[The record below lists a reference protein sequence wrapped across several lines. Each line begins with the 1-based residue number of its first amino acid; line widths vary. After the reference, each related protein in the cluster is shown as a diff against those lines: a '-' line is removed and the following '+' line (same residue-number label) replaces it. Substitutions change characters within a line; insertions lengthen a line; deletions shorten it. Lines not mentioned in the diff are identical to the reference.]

1 MWKKKNADGRPV
13 GYPIYLLPSRKADI
27 KRDGHPSRQLHLPHA
42 RIELPG
48 IILICGSLFLRHARF
63 FVWVTRMQTCNIPD
77 LKGSLEYAE
86 A

>member
-1 MWKKKNADGRPV
+1 MLKKYADGRPV

-48 IILICGSLFLRHARF
+48 IILICGSLLLRHARF
-63 FVWVTRMQTCNIPD
+63 FVWVTRMQRCNIPD
-77 LKGSLEYAE
+77 LKGSLEYVE